1 VKARKLVDRNLCA
14 PVCTCRGAFR
24 YKYFSQLNVKT
35 AEIATCYQLHVYLLY
50 YNLALCFLT
59 RDAMLERYMLWPVPC
74 VCPSVTSRC
83 SIKTAR
89 HITPHNSMTK
99 ITINP
104 MWSPDGGTKYRL
116 GRSKSAIF
124 DNISIYLRD
133 SERQNKQEAQL
144 PQRDRATNYMY
155 VSKFVLG

>member
-1 VKARKLVDRNLCA
+1 MKARKLVDRNLCA

-104 MWSPDGGTKYRL
+104 MWSPDGAPNTDWVGRNQRFSTISRYTSETVKDRTNKKLSYRRGT
-116 GRSKSAIF
+116 A
-124 DNISIYLRD
+124 
-133 SERQNKQEAQL
+133 RQTTCMLVN
-144 PQRDRATNYMY
+144 
-155 VSKFVLG
+155 SC